1 MMSPPIRR
9 WQVVSTVAI
18 VGLSVVS
25 ALLGL
30 LRPDH
35 YEEAFLPQYYAQ
47 DATILLVGV
56 PALAFGLRS
65 AIRGSVR
72 GRIVWLGA
80 LGYMSYMWA
89 SIGLQ
94 VGFNRFFLG
103 YVVLFGLSLFTFVGG
118 LVSSQTG
125 AIDRSFPNGVPER
138 LYGGFL
144 VAIALGLAA
153 LWLAELVPATVTGT
167 PPALVEEQGPQA
179 LVSHFLDLGVVVPSL
194 AIAGV
199 WLWRRRPWGYV
210 LAGVALAFGAIL
222 APSIVSM
229 TVVILWVGETT
240 VSAVAI
246 VFTLLPVVAAVAL
259 AITYVRL
266 IPRDE
271 RLGSASEADE
281 RW

>member
-1 MMSPPIRR
+1 MSPPIRR
-9 WQVVSTVAI
+9 WQVVSTAVI
-18 VGLSVVS
+18 LGLSIVS
-25 ALLGL
+25 SLLGL

-35 YEEAFLPQYYAQ
+35 YGEAFLPQYYAQ
-47 DATILLVGV
+47 DATILVVGV
-56 PALAFGLRS
+56 PALALGLRR

-80 LGYMSYMWA
+80 LAYMSYMWA

-118 LVSSQTG
+118 MVAIETG
-125 AIDRSFPNGVPER
+125 AIDRSFPDDVPER

-179 LVSHFLDLGVVVPSL
+179 LVSHFLDLGVVVPSM
-194 AIAGV
+194 AIAGIR
-199 WLWRRRPWGYV
+199 LWRRRPWGYV
-210 LAGVALAFGAIL
+210 LAGVGLVFGAIL
-222 APSIVSM
+222 APTIVSM
-229 TVVILWVGETT
+229 TVVILWVGRLT
-240 VSAVAI
+240 VSGVAI
-246 VFTLLPVVAAVAL
+246 VFTLLPVIAAVAL
-259 AITYVRL
+259 AVTYVRL
-266 IPRDE
+266 IPRDD
-271 RLGSASEADE
+271 RLGSASEPDE